1 MKGHWIDDNR
11 EYYNEVT
18 RVHFL
23 VISYFNSEYFRMD
36 FPLKE
41 NEELPFKRIEMS
53 LASQPYDHTVDKS
66 LFELEYRY
74 QKDQDE
80 DQFDSVTFENGQT
93 LFKVYAET
101 PFVQDQIWTTANSDQ
116 KQVFYV
122 DPADANT
129 EYRWLDGYTSDY
141 LE

>member
-53 LASQPYDHTVDKS
+53 LASQPYDHTVDKL

-74 QKDQDE
+74 QKD
-80 DQFDSVTFENGQT
+80 
-93 LFKVYAET
+93 
-101 PFVQDQIWTTANSDQ
+101 
-116 KQVFYV
+116 
-122 DPADANT
+122 
-129 EYRWLDGYTSDY
+129 
-141 LE
+141 